1 MHVLLVCSGS
11 CNFVWYIFLVLFI
24 IAWREFIYW
33 VQVQVLFKRI
43 LRGWNYKV
51 EGAFGGEK

>member
-1 MHVLLVCSGS
+1 MHALLVCSGS
-11 CNFVWYIFLVLFI
+11 CDFVWYIFLVLFI
-24 IAWREFIYW
+24 IAWREFISW

-43 LRGWNYKV
+43 SRGWNYKV